1 MFQCYSGFELYNG
14 IVYGVSAEGSGLS
27 VLRYIIA
34 DKHKH
39 TLISEVVLSKE
50 FNHVYHKSHLKK

>member
-34 DKHKH
+34 DKHKD
-39 TLISEVVLSKE
+39 TLIC
-50 FNHVYHKSHLKK
+50 